1 MQAVQYDRYGG
12 GGAALKVSGIRF
24 RAFLPSSSSRFPVR
38 PKLIF
43 SSILEIM
50 LQLVEIPIPSPKKG
64 QILLKVEATSLNP
77 ADWKIQSG
85 ALRPIL
91 PPRFPFTPG
100 LEITIIRST
109 LKTKKLWNLGN
120 SSSAFRFE
128 CACSSLAYLPLY
140 WNLDHSIIHSIQL

>member
-1 MQAVQYDRYGG
+1 MQAIQYDRYGG
-12 GGAALKVSGIRF
+12 GGAALKVNGIRF
-24 RAFLPSSSSRFPVR
+24 RAFLRSSSSRFPVR

-64 QILLKVEATSLNP
+64 QILLKVEVTSLNP
-77 ADWKIQSG
+77 GDWKIQSG

-100 LEITIIRST
+100 LVMTIIRST
-109 LKTKKLWNLGN
+109 
-120 SSSAFRFE
+120 
-128 CACSSLAYLPLY
+128 
-140 WNLDHSIIHSIQL
+140 